1 MWDNLPLA
9 AIEHLMWDYPPLG
22 AVEHKRGMRCG
33 THLPLGAMEHKGGCD
48 VTSCDKVRL

>member
-9 AIEHLMWDYPPLG
+9 AIELLMWDYPPLG
-22 AVEHKRGMRCG
+22 AVEHKGGMRCG

>member
-22 AVEHKRGMRCG
+22 AVEHKGGMRCG
-33 THLPLGAMEHKGGCD
+33 THLPLSAMEHKGGCD

>member
-1 MWDNLPLA
+1 MWDNLPLD

-22 AVEHKRGMRCG
+22 AVEHKGGMRCG

>member
-22 AVEHKRGMRCG
+22 AVEHKGGMRSG

>member
-9 AIEHLMWDYPPLG
+9 AIELLMWDYPPLG

-33 THLPLGAMEHKGGCD
+33 THLPLGAMELKGGCD

>member
-22 AVEHKRGMRCG
+22 AVEHK
-33 THLPLGAMEHKGGCD
+33 GGCD
-48 VTSCDKVRL
+48 VGHICR

>member
-22 AVEHKRGMRCG
+22 AVEHKGGAMWDTFAARCDGTQGRMRCYI
-33 THLPLGAMEHKGGCD
+33 M
-48 VTSCDKVRL
+48 

>member
-22 AVEHKRGMRCG
+22 AVEHKGGMRCG

>member
-22 AVEHKRGMRCG
+22 AVEHKGGMRCG
-33 THLPLGAMEHKGGCD
+33 THVPRGAMEHTGGCD